1 MTSQA
6 DAAADVRALIVD
18 NNSDLIDA
26 LMVRLSHHGFRVD
39 VYDLPSDV
47 LAGYNVNGCSLA
59 FLGVRLPQM
68 TGFELA
74 RELWHINPE
83 LRVCFLSEFEINEQE
98 ARVLMPSLK
107 SHCFLTKNLAFDD
120 LSRRVD
126 SLVA

>member
-6 DAAADVRALIVD
+6 DGTADIRALIVD
-18 NNSDLIDA
+18 NNRELIDS
-26 LMVRLSHHGFRVD
+26 LMIRLSQHGFQVD
-39 VYDLPSDV
+39 VYNLPSDV
-47 LAGYNVNGCSLA
+47 LGEYDVKACSLA

-74 RELWHINPE
+74 RELWRANPG
-83 LRVCFLSEFEINEQE
+83 LKVCFLSEFEINEQE

-107 SHCFLTKNLAFDD
+107 SHCFLTKGLAFED
-120 LSRRVD
+120 LSRRID